1 MRNVLIYLLSSSNP
15 FDLPRT
21 LPTLLIPPLPTA
33 VYEPVVDET
42 IPVNAH
48 LRNVSD
54 THHLDSQVRNDD
66 DSLDKASYDVREMK
80 TGVLKNI
87 GHVAVNMAASDPHR
101 SSLGLLPSLA
111 SLGESGEDRGSDVE
125 EMVEETDVDTG
136 VYKADSFVGK
146 EAEKVLGGED
156 RGGGRGLCFVH
167 FRPSPCSC
175 PVHVLVHTDLLTPL
189 ERFSSGIL
197 TLLPPPTAPQPSHFL
212 SSTRPFRSTLA
223 RAISVT
229 NIFTECPT

>member
-1 MRNVLIYLLSSSNP
+1 MAASDHHQVSHSLPCLTHPCLTHLGGFGDDVSSDVEEPAVDVDAWKADN
-15 FDLPRT
+15 FGANKTDKVFE
-21 LPTLLIPPLPTA
+21 A
-33 VYEPVVDET
+33 VYQPVVDET

-48 LRNVSD
+48 LHNVSD

-66 DSLDKASYDVREMK
+66 DSLNKASYDVREMK

-87 GHVAVNMAASDPHR
+87 GHVAVNMAASNPHR
-101 SSLGLLPSLA
+101 ASLGRLRSLA

-156 RGGGRGLCFVH
+156 RG
-167 FRPSPCSC
+167 
-175 PVHVLVHTDLLTPL
+175 
-189 ERFSSGIL
+189 
-197 TLLPPPTAPQPSHFL
+197 
-212 SSTRPFRSTLA
+212 
-223 RAISVT
+223 
-229 NIFTECPT
+229 